1 MLDGA
6 LHAERDTVDPGSS
19 PNYSNFASKALRV
32 CFSGYFSIC
41 SQAENLGSVRK
52 GVSNL
57 FGVYQR
63 RGAAANENRVEWPRR
78 IGVLAREKF

>member
-1 MLDGA
+1 MWDGA
-6 LHAERDTVDPGSS
+6 LHAERNTVDPGSS
-19 PNYSNFASKALRV
+19 PNFSNFASKALGV

-41 SQAENLGSVRK
+41 GHVENPRSLRK
-52 GVSNL
+52 GASNL

-63 RGAAANENRVEWPRR
+63 RGATANKNRAKRPRR